1 MENKQLLRYGMVGG
15 GPDGNIGEK
24 HRQAIAMSGDAV
36 PAAGCF
42 SRSME
47 KNRDMANML
56 GIAPERCYRNYQEMA
71 QKESERDDPIDFVV
85 VVTPNASHYEICKAF
100 LEHGIH
106 VVCDKPFTVTVE
118 QAEELARLARERQ
131 RQVMVTYTYTGHHMF
146 RRAKAM
152 IASGQIGKVRKIVA
166 EYPQCWLGDEQCYSS
181 KQAQWRRDPK
191 QSGQAHC
198 LADLCTHI
206 ENAVFTLTG
215 LRAVRVLAKI
225 SGVVDSATTDDD
237 DMIMVEY
244 ENGATGMYWAAQHAY
259 GQDND
264 LYIRIYGS
272 EGALFWSLQTPL
284 LVEWA
289 GKDATR
295 STICADPQDSSA
307 IERYGILSRPGETGW
322 VEAMCNLYHDYIACL
337 KDERIGECCPNA
349 VDGVAGVR
357 FVQACLESDR
367 GGNVWMMI

>member
-1 MENKQLLRYGMVGG
+1 MMRYGMVGG

-47 KNRDMANML
+47 KNREMANML

-118 QAEELARLARERQ
+118 QAEELARLASERQ

-146 RRAKAM
+146 RRVKAM

-166 EYPQCWLGDEQCYSS
+166 EYPQCWMGDEQCYSP

-198 LADLCTHI
+198 L
-206 ENAVFTLTG
+206 
-215 LRAVRVLAKI
+215 R
-225 SGVVDSATTDDD
+225 
-237 DMIMVEY
+237 
-244 ENGATGMYWAAQHAY
+244 
-259 GQDND
+259 
-264 LYIRIYGS
+264 
-272 EGALFWSLQTPL
+272 
-284 LVEWA
+284 
-289 GKDATR
+289 
-295 STICADPQDSSA
+295 
-307 IERYGILSRPGETGW
+307 
-322 VEAMCNLYHDYIACL
+322 
-337 KDERIGECCPNA
+337 
-349 VDGVAGVR
+349 
-357 FVQACLESDR
+357 
-367 GGNVWMMI
+367 